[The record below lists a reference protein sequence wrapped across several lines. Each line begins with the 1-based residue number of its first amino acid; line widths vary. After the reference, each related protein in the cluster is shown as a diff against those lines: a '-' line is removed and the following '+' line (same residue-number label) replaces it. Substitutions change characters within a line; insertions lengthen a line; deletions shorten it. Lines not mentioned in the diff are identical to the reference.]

1 MNTIN
6 YYPQSPQNV
15 DKALTSPN
23 KEYVQQVSKV
33 FFSILLFMSIYL
45 ALLGISGALLYYGV
59 IAAVFI
65 IATKPSFITLT
76 AGAGIV
82 GLAVMF
88 AWFMVKFIFKTRKN
102 ENPQRI
108 QVFEKDHPQLFA
120 FIRQLAKETG
130 SPFPKKIFISPDV
143 NACVFYNSSFLSL
156 FLPVPKNLEI
166 GLGLVN
172 SVNMSEFKAVIA
184 HEFGHFSQKSMKL
197 GSYIYTV
204 NHMLYNLVYE
214 YDSWDHTLEKWANIG
229 GVFGFFAVV
238 TFKMISVV
246 RFILGKA
253 YNFINLFYMSLSR
266 AMEYHADLV
275 AVSVSGSL
283 PMKNALRRLE
293 LSAIAYEFC
302 MNHLQTLAEKEKYTQ
317 NIYLNHQAAIAH
329 LCTENSIKKAGH
341 LPVIEDKDMLKYA
354 GKSRLRIKDQWAS
367 HPSMEEREANIERF
381 PAEVRV
387 QEDSP
392 WLLFDKA
399 EALQETMSRHMYA
412 LLLPDKTDVLPESP
426 LYIQKLMDEDIA
438 ASKLDNRYNGYYN
451 SRSIEYFDVD
461 QTVAGISES
470 QVHFTTEA
478 QLFSDKVVK
487 NIEQLHSNTHD
498 LQVLRKIVSGHT
510 GATFFEFDN
519 IKYTSKDARQISYNL
534 DSEVTEQQKWL
545 CNQDKQVFSYYYRR
559 ASANGPAAAR
569 EYAAAFTDYFA
580 IQAEQKKYVD
590 LQHRMQ
596 LVQYQ
601 LYTKAR
607 WTEEEQRNLVSEIG
621 SLHMLYEKYLRE
633 ANHFTI
639 SIPCPETG
647 ESRSFRESILQE
659 PVVPISS
666 ATFDFEKLRDFI
678 GQLSGVV
685 GKVVKINNDCFR
697 KILVLQ
703 TSLSPAARET
713 FVREIAG

>member
-15 DKALTSPN
+15 DKAITSPN

-33 FFSILLFMSIYL
+33 FFSILLFVGIYL

-65 IATKPSFITLT
+65 IATKPSFITLA

-102 ENPQRI
+102 ENPGRI
-108 QVFEKDHPQLFA
+108 QIFEKDHPQLFA

-214 YDSWDHTLEKWANIG
+214 YDSWDHTLEKWVNIG

-275 AVSVSGSL
+275 AVSVAGSV
-283 PMKNALRRLE
+283 PMKNALRRIE
-293 LSAIAYEFC
+293 LSAVAYEF
-302 MNHLQTLAEKEKYTQ
+302 
-317 NIYLNHQAAIAH
+317 
-329 LCTENSIKKAGH
+329 
-341 LPVIEDKDMLKYA
+341 
-354 GKSRLRIKDQWAS
+354 
-367 HPSMEEREANIERF
+367 
-381 PAEVRV
+381 
-387 QEDSP
+387 
-392 WLLFDKA
+392 
-399 EALQETMSRHMYA
+399 
-412 LLLPDKTDVLPESP
+412 
-426 LYIQKLMDEDIA
+426 
-438 ASKLDNRYNGYYN
+438 
-451 SRSIEYFDVD
+451 
-461 QTVAGISES
+461 
-470 QVHFTTEA
+470 
-478 QLFSDKVVK
+478 
-487 NIEQLHSNTHD
+487 
-498 LQVLRKIVSGHT
+498 
-510 GATFFEFDN
+510 
-519 IKYTSKDARQISYNL
+519 
-534 DSEVTEQQKWL
+534 
-545 CNQDKQVFSYYYRR
+545 
-559 ASANGPAAAR
+559 
-569 EYAAAFTDYFA
+569 
-580 IQAEQKKYVD
+580 
-590 LQHRMQ
+590 
-596 LVQYQ
+596 
-601 LYTKAR
+601 
-607 WTEEEQRNLVSEIG
+607 
-621 SLHMLYEKYLRE
+621 
-633 ANHFTI
+633 
-639 SIPCPETG
+639 
-647 ESRSFRESILQE
+647 
-659 PVVPISS
+659 
-666 ATFDFEKLRDFI
+666 
-678 GQLSGVV
+678 
-685 GKVVKINNDCFR
+685 
-697 KILVLQ
+697 
-703 TSLSPAARET
+703 
-713 FVREIAG
+713 